1 MNKTDDYLST
11 LAAEMRGPKIP
22 AEAFS
27 VADLARDAGVTLKAA
42 YNRLAK
48 EVLDGKL
55 VSVVGRK
62 PGTQRK
68 MAYFYPAR
76 RKP

>member
-1 MNKTDDYLST
+1 MKEESYIER
-11 LAAEMRGPKIP
+11 LAAEIRGPIIP
-22 AEAFS
+22 DDAFS
-27 VADLARDAGVTLKAA
+27 VSDLASKAGVTLKAA